1 LIDEGQTVADRM
13 VADSATPLRVART
26 DPLDLLIGRRVRRLR
41 AARGLSQTE
50 LGNAINVTFQQ
61 IQKYEAGTNRIAA
74 STLVR
79 IAAALDVAPD
89 ELLTGQAP
97 TLSDDPGAR
106 PSLLST
112 PGAEAL
118 LVGYAKLGSET
129 LRRAVLSL
137 VREMNGERAPTG
149 PR

>member
-1 LIDEGQTVADRM
+1 MNKQQTAAAGAAVDMLASTRAGK
-13 VADSATPLRVART
+13 V
-26 DPLDLLIGRRVRRLR
+26 DPLDVQIGRRVRRLR

-50 LGNAINVTFQQ
+50 LGAAISVTFQQ

-79 IAAALDVAPD
+79 IADALDVSPD
-89 ELLTGQAP
+89 ELLSGEASLP
-97 TLSDDPGAR
+97 DGAADVR
-106 PSLLST
+106 PSLLAT

-118 LVGYAKLGSET
+118 LIGYAKLGSET

-137 VREMNGERAPTG
+137 VREMNGERSSP

>member
-1 LIDEGQTVADRM
+1 MDEGQAIAADAVADDAALPRAGR
-13 VADSATPLRVART
+13 ADQ
-26 DPLDLLIGRRVRRLR
+26 LDVLIGRRVRRLR

-50 LGNAINVTFQQ
+50 LGSAIGVTFQQ

-79 IAAALDVAPD
+79 IAGALDAAPD
-89 ELLTGQAP
+89 ELLSGRPALEIAP
-97 TLSDDPGAR
+97 DAR

-118 LVGYAKLGSET
+118 LAGYAKLSSET

-137 VREMNGERAPTG
+137 VREMSGERAP

>member
-1 LIDEGQTVADRM
+1 MTDEGEMVAEWTA
-13 VADSATPLRVART
+13 ADSAEPRVAKA
-26 DPLDLLIGRRVRRLR
+26 DPLDVLIGRRVRRLR
-41 AARGLSQTE
+41 IARGCSQSE
-50 LGNAINVTFQQ
+50 LGIAINVTFQQ

-79 IAAALDVAPD
+79 IAAVLDVAPD
-89 ELLTGQAP
+89 ELLTGRAP
-97 TLSDDPGAR
+97 ALANDPGLR

-118 LVGYAKLGSET
+118 LVAYARLGSET

-137 VREMNGERAPTG
+137 VREMNGEGASAG